1 MRFISAFIALL
12 AFAAT
17 TGCASNTVARV
28 TCSMPSAQTVDGYV
42 AAAAENLSLDSCHS
56 NFDSYFKDLMDIAV
70 ENPAA
75 ANKAQFAKLIR
86 AGIDA
91 GAISSREGKRL
102 FNEYFE
108 PEFFALKGEAR
119 SNCVALR
126 QKDDYFSDMNTELQ
140 NKKTGLLDVL
150 GDETGFRLSQRYYQ
164 DLVTVIDAVGHSCE
178 ASLARR

>member
-1 MRFISAFIALL
+1 
-12 AFAAT
+12 
-17 TGCASNTVARV
+17 
-28 TCSMPSAQTVDGYV
+28 
-42 AAAAENLSLDSCHS
+42 
-56 NFDSYFKDLMDIAV
+56 MDIAV
-70 ENPAA
+70 ENPDS

-86 AGIDA
+86 AGIDS

-126 QKDDYFSDMNTELQ
+126 QKADYLSDMDTELQ
-140 NKKTGLLDVL
+140 NKKVGLLDVL
-150 GDETGFRLSQRYYQ
+150 GDEASFRLSQRYYQ
-164 DLVTVIDAVGHSCE
+164 DLVTVIDAVDHSCE

>member
-12 AFAAT
+12 AFAFT

-42 AAAAENLSLDSCHS
+42 AAAVRNLSLDSCHS
-56 NFDSYFKDLMDIAV
+56 NFDSYFTALMDIAV
-70 ENPAA
+70 ENPTAT
-75 ANKAQFAKLIR
+75 NKAQFAKLIR
-86 AGIDA
+86 AGIDS

-108 PEFFALKGEAR
+108 PEFFALKSEAR

-126 QKDDYFSDMNTELQ
+126 RKDDYFSDMDTELQ

-150 GDETGFRLSQRYYQ
+150 SDETGFRLSQRYYQ

>member
-1 MRFISAFIALL
+1 MITSLNVGDSALVVP
-12 AFAAT
+12 
-17 TGCASNTVARV
+17 GS
-28 TCSMPSAQTVDGYV
+28 P
-42 AAAAENLSLDSCHS
+42 AESRL
-56 NFDSYFKDLMDIAV
+56 IPAV
-70 ENPAA
+70 ENPTV

-86 AGIDA
+86 AGIDS

>member
-1 MRFISAFIALL
+1 MRVISIFIALL
-12 AFAAT
+12 AIAAT

-28 TCSMPSAQTVDGYV
+28 SCSMPSAQTVDGYV
-42 AAAAENLSLDSCHS
+42 GAAAENLSLDSCHS
-56 NFDSYFKDLMDIAV
+56 NFAAYFEYLIDIAV

-75 ANKAQFAKLIR
+75 ANKGQFAKLIR
-86 AGIDA
+86 AGIDS
-91 GAISSREGKRL
+91 GAISSRQGKRL

-126 QKDDYFSDMNTELQ
+126 RKDDYFGDMDTELQ

-150 GDETGFRLSQRYYQ
+150 GDEAGFRLSQRYYQ
-164 DLVTVIDAVGHSCE
+164 DLVTVIHAVGHSCE